1 MQAKTHR
8 SRLSGH
14 ETFPLRQLWLLKY
27 TQHLQL
33 LKFHGQTSLPSV
45 EDSIVE
51 LGVGKNMVASMRFW
65 AESAGFVEPNS
76 LELTPLGKLIFNNG
90 QDGRRGV
97 DEDCEHEATQWLVH
111 WKLSSTPDGF
121 TGTWF
126 FFNHINTPTV
136 DRDILQKGLKAYCA
150 DIGLKASDNSIKRCI
165 EVCLRSYLPK
175 QSGKGHMEDFVEP
188 YLAELDLLTPLSKNA
203 FVFHRSMH
211 PSLPDGLFAFA
222 LMEFW
227 ERLEGAGATLDFNRI
242 AYDYGSPGRVFKL
255 DPKSVD
261 MRLNRLESLTDGQ
274 LVWTEQ
280 AGLRQLVRN
289 KDALLDPQN
298 FKVRL
303 LQLAYAE

>member
-1 MQAKTHR
+1 
-8 SRLSGH
+8 
-14 ETFPLRQLWLLKY
+14 
-27 TQHLQL
+27 
-33 LKFHGQTSLPSV
+33 
-45 EDSIVE
+45 
-51 LGVGKNMVASMRFW
+51 
-65 AESAGFVEPNS
+65 
-76 LELTPLGKLIFNNG
+76 
-90 QDGRRGV
+90 
-97 DEDCEHEATQWLVH
+97 
-111 WKLSSTPDGF
+111 
-121 TGTWF
+121 
-126 FFNHINTPTV
+126 
-136 DRDILQKGLKAYCA
+136 
-150 DIGLKASDNSIKRCI
+150 
-165 EVCLRSYLPK
+165 
-175 QSGKGHMEDFVEP
+175 MEDFVEP

-289 KDALLDPQN
+289 KDAFLDPQN